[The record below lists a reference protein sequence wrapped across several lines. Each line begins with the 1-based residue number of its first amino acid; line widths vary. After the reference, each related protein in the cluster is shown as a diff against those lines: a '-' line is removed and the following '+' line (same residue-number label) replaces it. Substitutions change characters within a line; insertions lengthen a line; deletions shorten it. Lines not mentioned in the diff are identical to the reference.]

1 MTFKKLNCSE
11 FMRRGDEPGGRN
23 VDHLSICPAFPYQG
37 QECANEVGT
46 FCDLVQVLRTAS
58 HADCQ
63 ECPFYN
69 NMYFNQ
75 SGRRV
80 NQVKAL

>member
-1 MTFKKLNCSE
+1 
-11 FMRRGDEPGGRN
+11 MRRGGEAGGRN
-23 VDHLSICPAFPYQG
+23 VDHLSICLACPYQG
-37 QECANEVGT
+37 QECANVVST

-58 HADCQ
+58 HANFQ

-75 SGRRV
+75 SDRRV
-80 NQVKAL
+80 NQVKAYEKRRFR